1 MPMLPDQDYN
11 QNSEQ
16 NEEAKEYRLYNY
28 DYPSDNDTQTSYSTT
43 DEEDFVA
50 DQEYSA
56 KSSSELEDENE
67 DLKKEND
74 SLKSSAGTFRTLAI
88 IFGIIAFAGI
98 GYILYSHFKAPLFG
112 PIAKE
117 HKEFAAQT
125 EELKNAK
132 SKVDT
137 LQKANDILVE
147 QQPEIEDGV
156 FFEVQLGAFQ
166 DFSLDDYQA
175 ELSAL
180 RQEGDATRKFTFA
193 KFRDYAK
200 AEKLKN
206 DLQRMGVSGAFVVG
220 RINGQRVEDIN
231 EARKASKNR

>member
-1 MPMLPDQDYN
+1 MLPDQEYN
-11 QNSEQ
+11 RDSEQ

-28 DYPSDNDTQTSYSTT
+28 DYPSESDTSSSYQSEE
-43 DEEDFVA
+43 EEDFVSTQ
-50 DQEYSA
+50 DYST

-67 DLKKEND
+67 DLRKEND
-74 SLKSSAGTFRTLAI
+74 NLKSSAGTLKTLAI
-88 IFGIIAFAGI
+88 IFGVLAFAGI
-98 GYILYSHFKAPLFG
+98 GYILFSHFKAPLFG

-117 HKEFAAQT
+117 HKEFAAQS
-125 EELKNAK
+125 EELKKAK

-147 QQPEIEDGV
+147 QQPEIEEGV

-175 ELSAL
+175 ELAAL

-193 KFRDYAK
+193 KFRDYRK

-206 DLQRMGVSGAFVVG
+206 DLQRMGVTGAFVVG

-231 EARKASKNR
+231 EAIKASKNR